1 MMHKPWAHWPT
12 SRGWHLS
19 RRWYRRDDARELNLF
34 VIDPDFDDDND
45 DLGWVLQRIREH
57 GSISMHPNGDS
68 RDPMFDPVPLF
79 GYPREPNADIGE
91 YMRRHP
97 PPEPRVYEPP
107 KEYINARTI
116 EPLPE
121 PKRPTPFEKL
131 RAAQKAAAI
140 AEKEA
145 EHKRTL
151 QARDDAKAER
161 AQSEMAAEVE
171 RACRIPPGYYRFMRP
186 DVPIRKGDGRVW
198 QNMVMVNEEDA
209 GACQHKWGSE
219 LWRGDGFVIFRMEK
233 L

>member
-1 MMHKPWAHWPT
+1 
-12 SRGWHLS
+12 
-19 RRWYRRDDARELNLF
+19 

-45 DLGWVLQRIREH
+45 DLGTMLQRIRTT
-57 GSISMHPNGDS
+57 GCVSTHPNADS
-68 RDPMFDPVPLF
+68 LSADFDPVPLH
-79 GYPREPNADIGE
+79 GLSRESTGGGE
-91 YMRRHP
+91 YERRHP

-198 QNMVMVNEEDA
+198 QNMVMVNEEDSA
-209 GACQHKWGSE
+209 ACQHKWGSE